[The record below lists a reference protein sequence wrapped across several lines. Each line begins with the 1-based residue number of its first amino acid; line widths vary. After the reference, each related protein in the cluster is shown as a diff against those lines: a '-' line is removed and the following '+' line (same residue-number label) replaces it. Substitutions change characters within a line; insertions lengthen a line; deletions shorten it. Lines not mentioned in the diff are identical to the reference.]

1 MSNTGHPTPLLPEG
15 TGVLRPFAEAGI
27 LSETEVQLAGVLVR
41 TVPGVTDEVLLA
53 AALCV
58 RALQLGHV
66 CVDLERVAETVT
78 ADKAENVAGKVA
90 GGEVEP
96 AGTSAQITIEEL
108 PWPDPAKWAAALVSS
123 DAVAVCDPAVAE
135 ANSAVSAGVTRPLV
149 FDGTRIYLER
159 YWRYERQIGAALLD
173 QAGAAGAAWFEE
185 AAIEAALDHYIGT
198 DDGDEPDLQRLG
210 AERALHRRIT
220 VLAGGP
226 GTGKTRTVA
235 RLLATMY
242 QLTLD
247 ADRPLEVALAA
258 PTGKAA
264 ARMTE
269 AVHQAVEDA
278 DMPPDVKEPLLATE
292 ASTIHRLLGYRDGI
306 SFRHD
311 HTNPLPHDVVVIDE
325 TSMVALPLMARLLDA
340 LRPAARLVLVGDPF
354 QLASVEAGAVLGDV
368 VGPASRSDEP
378 VDGPLADGIVVLQ
391 RVHRFD
397 ADSAIAALADAVR
410 TEDAEGA
417 MEILR
422 DPGQTQVT
430 WVNPADTNQMNDL
443 RTMVAD
449 NASRVMSAATDG
461 DARSA
466 LELTTEM
473 KVLCGTRHGP
483 HGSYAWRDDIER
495 RLSRAT
501 GLATSNRWYVG
512 RPIII
517 TKNDYITGVFNG
529 DTGLVVRRDGARV
542 IVMEAPEDLR
552 TLQPSQVDD
561 VETWWS
567 MTIHKSQGSEFTHAV
582 VSLPNA
588 ASRVLTNELLYTGI
602 TRGKEQVTVVATED
616 ALRAAITRRV
626 ARASGLQSRL
636 WP

>member
-1 MSNTGHPTPLLPEG
+1 MPLLPEG
-15 TGVLRPFAEAGI
+15 TEMLRPFAEAGV

-41 TVPGVTDEVLLA
+41 TVPGVSHEVLLA
-53 AALCV
+53 SALCV

-66 CVDLERVAETVT
+66 CVDLEEVAKTVIAT
-78 ADKAENVAGKVA
+78 NFPEVAGHVIS
-90 GGEVEP
+90 EEDEP
-96 AGTSAQITIEEL
+96 ASTSGSTAIEAL
-108 PWPDPAKWAAALVSS
+108 PWPEPSKWATALEAS

-135 ANSAVSAGVTRPLV
+135 VNSGVIDSITKPLV

-159 YWRYERQIGAALLD
+159 YWRYERQIGTALLHQSD
-173 QAGAAGAAWFEE
+173 ETGTAWFED
-185 AAIEAALDHYIGT
+185 AAIESALDHYIGT
-198 DDGDEPDLQRLG
+198 DDGNEPDLQRAG
-210 AERALHRRIT
+210 AERALRRRIT

-235 RLLATMY
+235 RLLAIMY
-242 QLTLD
+242 QLTQD
-247 ADRPLEVALAA
+247 ADRQLQVALAA

-269 AVHQAVEDA
+269 AVHQAVEEA
-278 DMPPDVKEPLLATE
+278 EIPQDVAEPLLATE

-311 HTNPLPHDVVVIDE
+311 QANPLPHDVVVIDE

-368 VGPASRSDEP
+368 VGPAARSDEP
-378 VDGPLADGIVVLQ
+378 VQGPLADGIVVLQ
-391 RVHRFD
+391 RIHRFD

-410 TEDAEGA
+410 SEDAERA

-430 WVNPADTNQMNDL
+430 WVNPADTEQMNDL
-443 RTMVAD
+443 RVIVAD

-461 DARSA
+461 NAQSA
-466 LELTTEM
+466 LELTTET

-483 HGSYAWRDDIER
+483 LGSYAWSDDIER
-495 RLSRAT
+495 QLSRTVSGMSAD
-501 GLATSNRWYVG
+501 RWYAG

-529 DTGLVVRRDGARV
+529 DTGLVVRQGGRPV
-542 IVMEAPEDLR
+542 IVMEAAGGLR

-602 TRGKEQVTVVATED
+602 TRGKEQVTVVASED
-616 ALRAAITRRV
+616 SLHSAITRRV
-626 ARASGLQSRL
+626 PRASGLQSRL

>member
-41 TVPGVTDEVLLA
+41 TVPGVSNEVLLA

-108 PWPDPAKWAAALVSS
+108 PWPDPAKWATALVAS
-123 DAVAVCDPAVAE
+123 DAVAVCDPVVAE

-173 QAGAAGAAWFEE
+173 QAGAAGTAWFEE